1 MSMSFFPLSLSLSLS
16 LSLTHTH
23 THTHKIWITHVRT
36 LFGSQAQTIKG
47 VRLKKPNTINL

>member
-47 VRLKKPNTINL
+47 VRPKKPNTINL